1 MKRTTLGTLSA
12 TAACLLLATGCANT
26 GGNDAGDGSLPTG
39 TIKIVVPFGAG
50 GSLDTNARI
59 MAECLTENTDNN
71 WIVENREGGGG
82 TTGVNYML
90 SQSPNGATVGYVSS
104 SGVALTPMQVE
115 ESEYSME
122 DIAPLATITEAP
134 SVVVTSAD
142 SGISTLQ
149 DLLPAPD
156 EGSQSTLATTG
167 ALGVYQLVATQLAEQ
182 ANVRAVPFEGAAAAT
197 TAALGNTADAAIVE
211 LSDSV
216 LEQTNSGRLIA
227 IGTGADE
234 PIDELPDAE
243 PLSDAGF
250 ETALSTNYGV
260 FVGSPDLHDDVKV
273 ALESAFVECATD
285 STVVE
290 RIGDQ
295 FVLDAPYGQEE
306 TATLLEEANADYKEA
321 LQ

>member
-1 MKRTTLGTLSA
+1 MKRTTLGAVSA

-26 GGNDAGDGSLPTG
+26 GGNDAGDGSLPAG
-39 TIKIVVPFGAG
+39 TIKIIVPFGAG

-59 MAECLTENTDNN
+59 MAECLTENTENN

-104 SGVALTPMQVE
+104 SGIALTPMQVDE
-115 ESEYSME
+115 AEYTM
-122 DIAPLATITEAP
+122 DDVAPLATITGAP
-134 SVVVTSAD
+134 SVLVTSAD
-142 SGISTLQ
+142 SGISSLQ
-149 DLLPAPD
+149 DLLPASG

-167 ALGVYQLVATQLAEQ
+167 ALGVYQLVAQQLAEQ

-211 LSDSV
+211 LSDAV
-216 LEQTNSGRLIA
+216 LEHTNSGRLIA
-227 IGTGADE
+227 IGTGSDE
-234 PIDELPDAE
+234 PVEDLPDAE
-243 PLSDAGF
+243 PLSAAGF

-260 FVGSPDLHDDVKV
+260 FVGSPNLHDDVKA
-273 ALESAFVECATD
+273 ALETTFVECGAD
-285 STVVE
+285 STVID

-295 FVLDAPYGQEE
+295 FVLDSPYGQEE
-306 TATLLEEANADYKEA
+306 STTLLEEANADYSEA